1 MLDFALARVTLAF
14 WNSSRARLDSTGG
27 NGSRAWLDATLFC
40 APAFGT
46 LRGYF
51 FKD

>member
-1 MLDFALARVTLAF
+1 MLDCFSQHLTAP
-14 WNSSRARLDSTGG
+14 D
-27 NGSRAWLDATLFC
+27 SRAWLGATLSP
-40 APAFGT
+40 APVFGT

>member
-1 MLDFALARVTLAF
+1 MLDFALARA
-14 WNSSRARLDSTGG
+14 TGALWKS
-27 NGSRAWLDATLFC
+27 SRAWLDAALFR
-40 APAFGT
+40 APVFGT

>member
-1 MLDFALARVTLAF
+1 MLDFALARVTGAF
-14 WNSSRARLDSTGG
+14 WNSSRAWLGSTTQP
-27 NGSRAWLDATLFC
+27 NKLDATLSC